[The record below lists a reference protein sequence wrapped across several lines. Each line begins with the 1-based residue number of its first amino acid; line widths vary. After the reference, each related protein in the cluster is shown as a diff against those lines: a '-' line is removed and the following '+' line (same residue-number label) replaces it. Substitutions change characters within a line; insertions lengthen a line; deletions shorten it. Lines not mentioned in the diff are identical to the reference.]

1 MFSLC
6 REGGYPERV
15 RWSLDSFCAY
25 SMVRRIFDHRSNVP
39 PRAST
44 LDPAV
49 QICDVELSPHKRK
62 RPNSFESRD
71 APSFDQPPPKAA
83 HYHHMRRSSPEVTGP
98 NEPTHGLGAPHRLAW
113 TVEVRRRRFRLTAPR
128 LLLDDGDA
136 WTPNAL
142 LTRLSSYT
150 KCSKRRT

>member
-6 REGGYPERV
+6 REGGHPDRV
-15 RWSLDSFCAY
+15 RCSLDSFCAY
-25 SMVRRIFDHRSNVP
+25 SMVRRIFDHRSNVLP
-39 PRAST
+39 EAFT

-71 APSFDQPPPKAA
+71 APSFDQP
-83 HYHHMRRSSPEVTGP
+83 SPESCSLPPYAPILTGR
-98 NEPTHGLGAPHRLAW
+98 NCPTNHCGSAQMPLQ
-113 TVEVRRRRFRLTAPR
+113 VFRLTAPR
-128 LLLDDGDA
+128 LFLDDCDA
-136 WTPNAL
+136 WTSNAL
-142 LTRLSSYT
+142 LTRLNSYT